1 MPAYYIAGHVIT
13 DAVDEI
19 PTGLSRRYGLPYRR

>member
-1 MPAYYIAGHVIT
+1 MPAYYIAEHIST

-19 PTGLSRRYGLPYRR
+19 PTGRVSNVPRNNS